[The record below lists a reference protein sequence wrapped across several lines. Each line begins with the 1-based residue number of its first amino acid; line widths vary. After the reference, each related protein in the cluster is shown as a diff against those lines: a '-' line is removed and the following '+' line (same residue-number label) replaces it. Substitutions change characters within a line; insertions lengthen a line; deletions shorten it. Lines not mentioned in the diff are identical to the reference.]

1 MPQLGSDK
9 LLIDGVGGVG
19 GVLHNGTDDKEHDSF
34 CLLLPKPNDQENSV
48 KQNPEEAMED
58 VAKSG
63 WTVDKKDGN
72 HWTAERR
79 DSLAGN
85 CNQTI
90 GNNFAQRNEE
100 RNEKR
105 NEQRNE
111 KRNEQSNEQCKKGE
125 YRRIKKGKES
135 KVE

>member
-1 MPQLGSDK
+1 MPQLGPDK
-9 LLIDGVGGVG
+9 LLIGGGGGVG

-72 HWTAERR
+72 HWTAQRR

-105 NEQRNE
+105 NEQ
-111 KRNEQSNEQCKKGE
+111 SNEQCKKGE
-125 YRRIKKGKES
+125 YRRSKKGKES